1 MRGSPTP
8 QHAPASSL
16 HRLHV
21 RLCAHPHC
29 QPKLRCAPLSPC
41 RTPVWSQSGA
51 RALGLQGDTASLSPG
66 PQADVLTCGP
76 AWPPHLAPS
85 RRAEAAL
92 PSLPSF

>member
-8 QHAPASSL
+8 QYAPASSL

-21 RLCAHPHC
+21 RLCAHPPASPGSGVH
-29 QPKLRCAPLSPC
+29 LSGLAEHLC
-41 RTPVWSQSGA
+41 GA
-51 RALGLQGDTASLSPG
+51 RAESGPWASREDTASLSPR